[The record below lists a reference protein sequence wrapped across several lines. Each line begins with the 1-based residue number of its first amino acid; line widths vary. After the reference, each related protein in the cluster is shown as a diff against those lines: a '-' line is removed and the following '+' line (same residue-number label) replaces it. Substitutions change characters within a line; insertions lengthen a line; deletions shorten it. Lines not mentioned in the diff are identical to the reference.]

1 MANYIITSNKEAF
14 EKIGSYNYADLS
26 ILSRLPETIAVD
38 TETDRFSP
46 IDGDIF
52 CVQIGTGLNNVLI
65 DLQEY
70 PNTTP
75 ITFQDIVPYIKDKT
89 LVFQNAVFDIKFF
102 YKYGFYPE
110 KVRDTLIASKIL
122 HNGSPPSVRHG
133 LDDIFER
140 ELNINID
147 KSEQK
152 NIHKVRLS
160 TARAIHY
167 CFNDVDK
174 LLELHTNLVMKLT
187 NYGSLEAYLLNCEFL
202 KALAY
207 MENCG
212 LPINENLWKT
222 KMIEDEQE
230 SKRAAEEIKNYIFDN
245 LLEFRKNQLELFSSD
260 KKISVLLSSP
270 VQMVDVFKAFGI
282 NTTNDE
288 GKDSIKEDV
297 INKTKH
303 EFVDMWLKY
312 QGAQHRVT
320 TFGQNVLDKVIDGR
334 LYCNF
339 NALVETGRLSSRK
352 GSINFLNL
360 PSDKETRNCF
370 EAKAGNIIIDA
381 DYANQESRILAYK
394 SQDEN
399 SILNIVQNRDSHS
412 LLAREAFPELKTLTD
427 KEIKTN
433 HSDKRQ
439 IGKVINFAVSFGASG
454 YTIAKNL
461 NVEPEEGERLYQVY
475 KNLYKDVFTWGNQI
489 FNAAVKKGYIESAEG
504 FKLKL
509 PFYSDY
515 LYKEKKVKEINKELY
530 SMGKAQ
536 YKEYLAIKEAREKD
550 KTIPKYKPE
559 DEKSFEYYYNNKE
572 TISSFMKLKSLYTR
586 LCLNNPM

>member
-38 TETDRFSP
+38 TETLSLSP

-152 NIHKVRLS
+152 NIHKVKLT

-270 VQMVDVFKAFGI
+270 VQMVNVFKAFCI

-439 IGKVINFAVSFGASG
+439 IGKVINFAVSFGALG

-475 KNLYKDVFTWGNQI
+475 KNLY
-489 FNAAVKKGYIESAEG
+489 
-504 FKLKL
+504 
-509 PFYSDY
+509 
-515 LYKEKKVKEINKELY
+515 
-530 SMGKAQ
+530 
-536 YKEYLAIKEAREKD
+536 R
-550 KTIPKYKPE
+550 
-559 DEKSFEYYYNNKE
+559 YYNICIN
-572 TISSFMKLKSLYTR
+572 I
-586 LCLNNPM
+586 